1 MLKSKI
7 TAAVLTL
14 GVAALW
20 SSQAAAQD
28 PMATP
33 PMRTG
38 LGTGERTQRETRRP
52 NVPMLASGATILA
65 ASYTPA
71 LLVAMNSERRGDD
84 RLYIPVAGPWLDL
97 AERGGCAPNS
107 CETEALYKAGLVAMG
122 VAHLVGTG
130 LVIGSFIAPETR
142 TVTRSA
148 KAVVVPT
155 SMGRGG
161 AGLSV
166 VGRF

>member
-7 TAAVLTL
+7 TAAVLTVGL
-14 GVAALW
+14 AALW

-33 PMRTG
+33 PTV
-38 LGTGERTQRETRRP
+38 TGERAERETRRP
-52 NVPMLASGATILA
+52 NVPMLASGAAILA

-84 RLYIPVAGPWLDL
+84 RLYIPVAGPWLNL

-107 CETEALYKAGLVAMG
+107 CETEALYKAGIVAMG

-142 TVTRSA
+142 TVTRQTA
-148 KAVVVPT
+148 KAVVAPT
-155 SMGRGG
+155 TMGRGG